1 MRLKWSRKKGRKV
14 KIRERRGGRRE
25 FGNEFSRF
33 SGGADLF
40 RTIENY
46 LMRMG
51 SKRGRKTN
59 LFVQD
64 QCLIEHT
71 FITRTKHMG
80 FYNYQLD

>member
-1 MRLKWSRKKGRKV
+1 MRLKWWREKGSEEWKLGSG
-14 KIRERRGGRRE
+14 EGE
-25 FGNEFSRF
+25 GNEFSRF
-33 SGGADLF
+33 TGDTDLF

-71 FITRTKHMG
+71 FITRTEHMA